1 MGLEIP
7 EVGFLQD
14 LHGLRKE
21 VIVEEIAEPA
31 IHVGLGCADPG
42 HADLA
47 GERLGEGGPARVG
60 RASAD
65 DVGAQ
70 GVPRGE
76 GRELGPAVA
85 GPSRAQPVC
94 RAGLE
99 RNLERAARVR

>member
-47 GERLGEGGPARVG
+47 GECLAEGRTVKAVRASTDEAGALQVPKGVCREFGSAVVG
-60 RASAD
+60 RA
-65 DVGAQ
+65 
-70 GVPRGE
+70 RG
-76 GRELGPAVA
+76 RSVH
-85 GPSRAQPVC
+85 C
-94 RAGLE
+94 AGLE
-99 RNLERAARVR
+99 PTAGRTVDIR